1 MARFLHQLGRWAFQR
16 RRWVALMWV
25 GVLAVVGLGALSAPE
40 APDDSSSMPGIE
52 SQKAFDLLN
61 ERFPGSEAN
70 GASARIVFVAP
81 DGQQVTAATNRSV
94 IDDFVDE
101 AAKGAQVADVSSP
114 FEGPA
119 LSKDKTTAYATVTYK
134 VKDDEV
140 SDGSKKQLE
149 GALEEVR
156 ESGLT
161 VEVGGSALASEA
173 PAGMGEIL
181 GVGVAAVVLLITFGS
196 LAAAGLPLITAII
209 GVSISLAGITAL
221 ANAFGLSSTS
231 GELAMMLG
239 LAVGIDYSLFVVSRY
254 REERAKGHDP
264 QEAVGQALGTAG
276 SAVVFAGLTVV
287 IALAGLSVVGVPMLA
302 KMGLSAAGTVVVG
315 VLIALT
321 LVPALLG
328 FWPNSVLSRQ
338 TRKGRSRAH
347 ASRRRLP
354 LPRFIRVP
362 KFRLPLP
369 RFLARAP
376 KFRLPIP
383 KILARRPR
391 QVPHKP
397 AADADLST
405 RWAHVVLRRPLTVLL
420 ATVIGLGALAVPA
433 LDLRLGMPGDEAKP
447 TSTTERRA
455 YDALAEGFGP
465 GFNGPLTIVVDAR
478 GTDDPK
484 EAVKT
489 VADKIGE
496 TKGVVSVSPPQFNE
510 ALDTAVLSATPA
522 TSPTSEQTK
531 NLVHI
536 IRDERSATETATGTT
551 FEVTGTTALN
561 IDIAKKMQD
570 ALIPYLVVV
579 VGLAFL
585 LLLVVFRSVLVP
597 LKAALGFLLSVLAS
611 LGAVVT
617 VFQNGHGAG
626 ILGVDQTGP
635 IMSMMPIFLVGIVF
649 GLAMDYQVFLVSR
662 MREAYVHGEG
672 PGLAIVSG
680 FRHSGRIVVAAALI
694 MMAVFSGFMT
704 AGDSMVKMV
713 GFGLASAV
721 LFDAIVVRMAL
732 VPAVLALLGNRAWWL
747 PKWLDRRLPHVDIEG
762 ESLSRRTNPPIPA
775 EAPRQ
780 DMASV

>member
-1 MARFLHQLGRWAFQR
+1 MATFLYQLGQRAFR
-16 RRWVALMWV
+16 RRRLVALLWVA
-25 GVLAVVGLGALSAPE
+25 VLAVVGMGALSAAE

-52 SQKAFDLLN
+52 SQKAFDLIN

-81 DGQQVTAATNRSV
+81 DGQKITAVDHRSA
-94 IDDFVDE
+94 VDRFLTE
-101 AAKGAQVADVSSP
+101 AADGPQVADVSSP
-114 FEGPA
+114 FDGPG
-119 LSKDKTTAYATVTYK
+119 LSKDKTTAYATVTYET
-134 VKDDEV
+134 KDDEV
-140 SDGSKKQLE
+140 TDASKKDLE
-149 GALEEVR
+149 GAIEEVR
-156 ESGLT
+156 DTGLT
-161 VEVGGSALASEA
+161 VEVGGSALATEA
-173 PAGMGEIL
+173 PAGMGEIV
-181 GVGVAAVVLLITFGS
+181 GVLVAAVVLLITFGS
-196 LAAAGLPLITAII
+196 LAAAGLTLTTAVI

-254 REERAKGHDP
+254 REERAKGSGP
-264 QEAVGQALGTAG
+264 EEAVGLAVGTAG

-287 IALAGLSVVGVPMLA
+287 IALAGLSVVGVPMLT

-328 FWPNSVLSRQ
+328 FCPNAVLSRQ
-338 TRKGRSRAH
+338 TRTGRARRSERGTRIPRIRI
-347 ASRRRLP
+347 RRRGRHLSRSQEHGESQAP
-354 LPRFIRVP
+354 GTNREPRKRE
-362 KFRLPLP
+362 
-369 RFLARAP
+369 
-376 KFRLPIP
+376 
-383 KILARRPR
+383 
-391 QVPHKP
+391 
-397 AADADLST
+397 AAGSWSV
-405 RWAHVVLRRPLTVLL
+405 RWASFVLRRPAAVLL
-420 ATVIGLGALAVPA
+420 VTVVGLGALAVPA

-478 GTDDPK
+478 DADDRK
-484 EAVKT
+484 AAVET
-489 VADKIGE
+489 VAERIGA
-496 TKGVVSVSPPQFNE
+496 TKGVVSVSPAQFNE
-510 ALDTAVLSATPA
+510 ARDTAVLSATPSTA
-522 TSPTSEQTK
+522 PTSEQTK
-531 NLVHI
+531 NLVHT
-536 IRDERSATETATGTT
+536 IRDGRSATETETGAT

-585 LLLVVFRSVLVP
+585 LLLVVFRSLLVP

-611 LGAVVT
+611 FGAVVT
-617 VFQNGHGAG
+617 VFQHGHGASL
-626 ILGVDQTGP
+626 LGVDQTGP
-635 IMSMMPIFLVGIVF
+635 IMSLMPIFLVGIVF

-672 PGLAIVSG
+672 AGQAVVAG

-713 GFGLASAV
+713 GFGLATAV
-721 LFDAIVVRMAL
+721 LFDAIVVRMVL
-732 VPAVLALLGNRAWWL
+732 VPAVLALLGKRAWWL
-747 PKWLDRRLPHVDIEG
+747 PGRLDRLLPRVDIEG
-762 ESLSRRTNPPIPA
+762 EALNRRAAELPA
-775 EAPRQ
+775 TTGESHQ
-780 DMASV
+780 DMVRV